1 MNKFKL
7 NDFFNATDSM
17 NSQRFKDFFQSD
29 ASWFFGNSD
38 PLVGSIE
45 IKEMADNFFK
55 TLKSIKHNIEKN
67 LRSGDTVFLEGKV
80 RYFRHDESI
89 IELPFACSI
98 ELLEEKIKT
107 YKTYIDL
114 APLIAFE
121 TRI

>member
-1 MNKFKL
+1 MKEFKL
-7 NDFFNATDSM
+7 NDFFEATDSM
-17 NSQRFKDFFQSD
+17 NSQQFSDFFHDD

-38 PLVGSIE
+38 PLVGSNA
-45 IKEMADNFFK
+45 IKQMTDDFFE
-55 TLKSIKHNIEKN
+55 TLKSIKHNVEKN

-80 RYFRHDESI
+80 SYFRHDESV

-98 ELLEEKIKT
+98 DLLDEKIRT

-114 APLIAFE
+114 APLLAFE